1 MNFWLSLLRQL
12 EGSPL
17 TETPRCL
24 AIGKESMHIGG
35 QVQPRTKALLD
46 GAMAGGT
53 SDEGPGWLGAL
64 VTDELVELGAANL

>member
-1 MNFWLSLLRQL
+1 MGWDGAAPGAGRRPQVVVDL
-12 EGSPL
+12 
-17 TETPRCL
+17 
-24 AIGKESMHIGG
+24 GKESMHIGG